1 MNQFSPTRS
10 DPMLQPISSPT
21 ERIALYS
28 AVDDTLTHFEV
39 HPETG
44 SLTQHGSITIK
55 AKVQYAWKHPQL
67 PRLYVSSSNG
77 GPHKVSD
84 CNHVSAFTIECDG
97 SLTPLGQD
105 AVLDRRAVHMCIDP
119 SGRFAINAHNYPVC
133 GLSVHALNQDGLIQE
148 KLPEVSHLQFGIY
161 PHQVMTF
168 PSGQHVMIVDRG
180 NKASADKPEEPG
192 ALRTYRFDNG
202 ILSQA
207 QVVAPHGGFGFGP
220 RHVSFHPKAPW
231 VYVCDER
238 FNRLYMFRFKDDQL
252 EHQAAYCQE
261 ILMQPNLVRPRQIAG
276 PIHVHPKGHVVYVA
290 NRSDHSIEENGVNVF
305 NGGENNIAVYQ
316 INPESGRPDLI
327 QHIDTQSFHVR
338 TFAIDPNGRF
348 LITASIKPL
357 SIKKE
362 GGLEV
367 IPARLTVFRILVDG
381 QLEFLSTHDIATTG
395 HQMQYW
401 VGAANTV

>member
-1 MNQFSPTRS
+1 M
-10 DPMLQPISSPT
+10 
-21 ERIALYS
+21 
-28 AVDDTLTHFEV
+28 
-39 HPETG
+39 
-44 SLTQHGSITIK
+44 
-55 AKVQYAWKHPQL
+55 
-67 PRLYVSSSNG
+67 
-77 GPHKVSD
+77 
-84 CNHVSAFTIECDG
+84 
-97 SLTPLGQD
+97 
-105 AVLDRRAVHMCIDP
+105 
-119 SGRFAINAHNYPVC
+119 
-133 GLSVHALNQDGLIQE
+133 
-148 KLPEVSHLQFGIY
+148 
-161 PHQVMTF
+161 
-168 PSGQHVMIVDRG
+168 
-180 NKASADKPEEPG
+180 
-192 ALRTYRFDNG
+192 
-202 ILSQA
+202 
-207 QVVAPHGGFGFGP
+207 
-220 RHVSFHPKAPW
+220 SFHPKAPW